1 MPDEM
6 LTDLL
11 TRFEI
16 CLREEMAAAAVH
28 TAKTAATETC
38 RRELQDWAANRG

>member
-1 MPDEM
+1 MPDDN

-16 CLREEMAAAAVH
+16 CLREEHAAAADH
-28 TAKTAATETC
+28 KARAAATETC
-38 RRELQDWAANRG
+38 RRELQDWAAGRG